1 MSQEKNKDM
10 IIYIIVFIFLLGI
23 EGFFA
28 FKNGRSKQQDKVL
41 GDLVEKTSQT
51 TQPTEQDGTGE
62 IQTEGQPMILENT
75 KDYRVT
81 LKTTKGDVKIDLFED
96 KTPITVNNF
105 VALAQKGFYNGTKFH
120 RIIKDFMIQGGDPE
134 GTGRGGPGY
143 SFEDEPFD
151 GEYEPGTMAMANAGP
166 NTNGSQFFI
175 MHGSVS
181 LPKNYVIFGKVMGED
196 GLAIVDSIAQTPVKA
211 SVVGEMSEPL
221 EEVLINSVEIE
232 ALEKIK

>member
-1 MSQEKNKDM
+1 M